1 MLQFFSLSSLRV
13 PGMHLIVLPGPDRS
27 HSHPQA
33 MDSDQE
39 SERSDWSGL
48 GHAPFL
54 DLGDE
59 GQPHLNYLHTEQ
71 RRHNFQ
77 RKKKSRWFT
86 EKEKQE
92 KLSMAILYVLL
103 VHSGCTQLIA
113 EIWVTHTCIWRL
125 PPSLSRTWVNGNL
138 AKHQSP
144 RL

>member
-33 MDSDQE
+33 MDSDKE

-77 RKKKSRWFT
+77 RKKKIKVIYRKGKARKT
-86 EKEKQE
+86 
-92 KLSMAILYVLL
+92 
-103 VHSGCTQLIA
+103 
-113 EIWVTHTCIWRL
+113 
-125 PPSLSRTWVNGNL
+125 VNGHSVCPVGSQRLYTAHCRDLGHTYLHLKAASITFQNL
-138 AKHQSP
+138 GKW
-144 RL
+144 